1 MELHRALVRFFNV
14 GRGIYLESGENCE
27 KYFTKTTKKWWIH
40 WELWKYFTKNYKN
53 VEFTHWS
60 VEKRG
65 IYLESSESLCG
76 NQGNLWNFLQNVSKF
91 KESTHILK
99 KILEVILQHIMSQNF
114 SKYL

>member
-27 KYFTKTTKKWWIH
+27 KYFTKTTKND
-40 WELWKYFTKNYKN
+40 EFTENCEKYLKNYKN

-60 VEKRG
+60 VEKRV

-76 NQGNLWNFLQNVSKF
+76 NQGNLWNILQNVSKF